1 MKFKEKASSLALCAV
16 LLGTSIAPVSAATKT
31 EIVGANRYETAAKIA
46 DKMGNYDTAIL
57 VNADKSLADGLSASS
72 LAGKEN
78 APILLVKKDSIPAAT
93 MQRLRN
99 VKRVYVI
106 GGEAAVSQRVVDSL
120 GDVTYIRIQ
129 GANRIETSEN
139 VAEIVGNY
147 NKAFIVNGNKGEAD
161 AMSVASVAARDKAP
175 IILTNGKSSNEV
187 KRPGVKYY
195 VVGGSAV
202 VSNSLVNKF
211 GAIRLSGSDRYKTN
225 RVVVNKFYPN
235 SSKLYFTKGNPLVDA
250 LTVSPLAKNDGV
262 VLVSA
267 KSDNSILNGKD
278 TVQVGGMNFGGSA
291 KPDGQKPEENKPV
304 KPEQKPDGGTQKPE
318 ENKPVK
324 PEQKPEENKPV
335 KPDGNKPSGKNT
347 APVLTSMSK
356 ISVIEKGQNINFSKY
371 GIKAIDAEEGDI
383 TSRVTYVNLPDTAK
397 VGRFTFIAKVTDKG
411 GLTSTLEL
419 VVRINES
426 KADLDVNSPAY
437 QSRVKAEF
445 DRLLSEYRSKKGV
458 KAVSIES
465 RTQELARLKIN
476 HLIDYN
482 YFSHTYDDSVT
493 KYYEDK
499 WKKGETY
506 GYKLWIWDIYPYV
519 QGYGKG
525 SVAPLGENLYRSTGF
540 SYNPED
546 LAKEIFTT
554 WVNSPGHNAALLNN
568 AADYYGFEV
577 KKAANGTTYASY
589 EFSELVT
596 WNTIK

>member
-106 GGEAAVSQRVVDSL
+106 GGEAAVSQRVVDAL

-147 NKAFIVNGNKGEAD
+147 NKAFVVNGNKGEAD

-291 KPDGQKPEENKPV
+291 KPDENKPV
-304 KPEQKPDGGTQKPE
+304 KPDG
-318 ENKPVK
+318 
-324 PEQKPEENKPV
+324 QKPEENKPV
-335 KPDGNKPSGKNT
+335 KPDGQKPNPDENKPVKPDGQKPNPDENKPVKPDGNKPDGGTQKPEEQKPPVKNT
-347 APVLTSMSK
+347 KPKFSFSTLAIMVD
-356 ISVIEKGQNINFSKY
+356 QNQPINFSEY
-371 GIKAIDAEEGDI
+371 GIKAYDAEDGDLTAKI
-383 TSRVTYVNLPDTAK
+383 KYDRIPDTSIPGSHSFKA
-397 VGRFTFIAKVTDKG
+397 TVTDKG
-411 GLTSTLEL
+411 GLTATLNLSVYVKEYDP
-419 VVRINES
+419 EY
-426 KADLDVNSPAY
+426 DTNSSEYLRRA
-437 QSRVKAEF
+437 RVEF
-445 DRLLSEYRSKKGV
+445 NRLLSQYRSV
-458 KAVSIES
+458 NNCKAVVEDSDS
-465 RTQELARLKIN
+465 NKLSQLKSE
-476 HLIDYN
+476 HMAKYN
-482 YFSHTYDDSVT
+482 YFDHDYNG
-493 KYYEDK
+493 
-499 WKKGETY
+499 KG
-506 GYKLWIWDIYPYV
+506 IHDIYPEV
-519 QGYGKG
+519 GAGKL
-525 SVAPLGENLYRSTGF
+525 VHQFENIYANKGLVHT
-540 SYNPED
+540 PEE
-546 LAKEIFTT
+546 LAKSAFTS
-554 WVNSPGHNAALLNN
+554 WVNSGGHRAALLYNGN
-568 AADYYGFEV
+568 ADCYGFGV
-577 KKAANGTTYASY
+577 YKASNGKVYATYHIDSY
-589 EFSELVT
+589 
-596 WNTIK
+596 K

>member
-1 MKFKEKASSLALCAV
+1 MKFREKASSLALCAV

-31 EIVGANRYETAAKIA
+31 EIIGSNRYETAAKIA
-46 DKMGNYDTAIL
+46 DKMGNYDTAVL

-93 MQRLRN
+93 MQRLKN

-120 GDVTYIRIQ
+120 GDVTSIRIQ

-147 NKAFIVNGNKGEAD
+147 DKAFVVNGNKGEAD

-187 KRPGVKYY
+187 KRSGVKYY

-235 SSKLYFTKGNPLVDA
+235 SSNLYFTKGNPLVDA
-250 LTVSPLAKNDGV
+250 LTVSPLAKNNGV

-304 KPEQKPDGGTQKPE
+304 KPDEQKPDE
-318 ENKPVK
+318 
-324 PEQKPEENKPV
+324 
-335 KPDGNKPSGKNT
+335 NKPSGKNT
-347 APVLTSMSK
+347 APVLTSRNK
-356 ISVIEKGQNINFSKY
+356 IDVIDNGAKIDFSRY
-371 GIKAIDAEEGDI
+371 GVKALDAEDGDI
-383 TSRVTYVNLPDTAK
+383 TNKVVFTNLPDTTVEGDHK
-397 VGRFTFIAKVTDKG
+397 FFAKVTDKG

-419 VVRINES
+419 KVRVRGTV
-426 KADLDVNSPAY
+426 ADYDVNSASY
-437 QSRVKAEF
+437 QSRLNAEF
-445 DRLLSEYRSKKGV
+445 DRLLQEHRAENGSKPIS
-458 KAVSIES
+458 AES
-465 RTQELARLKIN
+465 RTMKLAKLKAQ
-476 HLIDYN
+476 HMVDLN
-482 YFSHTYDDSVT
+482 YFSHTYDDSKT
-493 KYYEDK
+493 QYYKDK
-499 WKKGETY
+499 WRDSGTEVY
-506 GYKLWIWDIYPYV
+506 ELWIWEIYPDV
-519 QGYGKG
+519 QGDGRG
-525 SVAPLGENLYRSTGF
+525 SIAPMSENIYSNTGY
-540 SYNPED
+540 SLNPED
-546 LAKEIFTT
+546 LAKHIFTS
-554 WVNSPGHNAALLNN
+554 WVMSTGHNAALLSDDV
-568 AADYYGFEV
+568 DYYGFSV
-577 KKAANGTTYASY
+577 KKDSNGKTYAAY
-589 EFSELVT
+589 EISELVT
-596 WNTIK
+596 WDTIK

>member
-1 MKFKEKASSLALCAV
+1 MKFKEKASSLALSAV
-16 LLGTSIAPVSAATKT
+16 LLGTSIAPVSAVTKT
-31 EIVGANRYETAAKIA
+31 EIIGANRYETAAKIA

-147 NKAFIVNGNKGEAD
+147 NKAFVVNGNKGEAD

-278 TVQVGGMNFGGSA
+278 TVQVGGMNFGG
-291 KPDGQKPEENKPV
+291 
-304 KPEQKPDGGTQKPE
+304 
-318 ENKPVK
+318 
-324 PEQKPEENKPV
+324 
-335 KPDGNKPSGKNT
+335 
-347 APVLTSMSK
+347 
-356 ISVIEKGQNINFSKY
+356 
-371 GIKAIDAEEGDI
+371 
-383 TSRVTYVNLPDTAK
+383 
-397 VGRFTFIAKVTDKG
+397 
-411 GLTSTLEL
+411 
-419 VVRINES
+419 
-426 KADLDVNSPAY
+426 
-437 QSRVKAEF
+437 
-445 DRLLSEYRSKKGV
+445 
-458 KAVSIES
+458 
-465 RTQELARLKIN
+465 
-476 HLIDYN
+476 
-482 YFSHTYDDSVT
+482 
-493 KYYEDK
+493 
-499 WKKGETY
+499 
-506 GYKLWIWDIYPYV
+506 
-519 QGYGKG
+519 
-525 SVAPLGENLYRSTGF
+525 
-540 SYNPED
+540 
-546 LAKEIFTT
+546 
-554 WVNSPGHNAALLNN
+554 
-568 AADYYGFEV
+568 
-577 KKAANGTTYASY
+577 
-589 EFSELVT
+589 
-596 WNTIK
+596 

>member
-1 MKFKEKASSLALCAV
+1 MKFREKASSLALCAV

-31 EIVGANRYETAAKIA
+31 EIIGANRYETAAKIA

-78 APILLVKKDSIPAAT
+78 APILLVKKDSIPAST

-147 NKAFIVNGNKGEAD
+147 DKAFVVNGNKGEAD

-202 VSNSLVNKF
+202 VSNSLVNKL

-291 KPDGQKPEENKPV
+291 KPD
-304 KPEQKPDGGTQKPE
+304 
-318 ENKPVK
+318 
-324 PEQKPEENKPV
+324 ENKPV
-335 KPDGNKPSGKNT
+335 KPDEQKPDGN
-347 APVLTSMSK
+347 M
-356 ISVIEKGQNINFSKY
+356 NINS
-371 GIKAIDAEEGDI
+371 DAYQAEFREEFYKLI
-383 TSRVTYVNLPDTAK
+383 NQHRA
-397 VGRFTFIAKVTDKG
+397 DKG
-411 GLTSTLEL
+411 LKPYSSESSLGEL
-419 VVRINES
+419 SYLKS
-426 KADLDVNSPAY
+426 KHMGDL
-437 QSRVKAEF
+437 
-445 DRLLSEYRSKKGV
+445 
-458 KAVSIES
+458 
-465 RTQELARLKIN
+465 
-476 HLIDYN
+476 N
-482 YFSHTYDDSVT
+482 YFEHDYDDSVT
-493 KYYEDK
+493 QYYKDRWGNNGKYPYLMIE
-499 WKKGETY
+499 
-506 GYKLWIWDIYPYV
+506 DIYPD
-519 QGYGKG
+519 
-525 SVAPLGENLYRSTGF
+525 VAKVRLIGENIYMIYTDNISAV
-540 SYNPED
+540 D
-546 LAKEIFTT
+546 LANRTFNK
-554 WVNSPGHNAALLNN
+554 WKSSDGHNQAMLYDDGVYAGLGVY
-568 AADYYGFEV
+568 A
-577 KKAANGTTYASY
+577 KNGNTYVTA
-589 EFSELVT
+589 EFG
-596 WNTIK
+596 K

>member
-1 MKFKEKASSLALCAV
+1 MKFKEKASSLALSAV
-16 LLGTSIAPVSAATKT
+16 LLGTSIAPVSAVTKT
-31 EIVGANRYETAAKIA
+31 EIIGANRYETAAKIA

-106 GGEAAVSQRVVDSL
+106 GVEAAVSQRVVDSL

-147 NKAFIVNGNKGEAD
+147 NKAFVVNGNKGEAD

-211 GAIRLSGSDRYKTN
+211 GAIRLSGSYRYKTN

-304 KPEQKPDGGTQKPE
+304 KPEQKP
-318 ENKPVK
+318 
-324 PEQKPEENKPV
+324 EENKPV
-335 KPDGNKPSGKNT
+335 KPDGN
-347 APVLTSMSK
+347 M
-356 ISVIEKGQNINFSKY
+356 NINS
-371 GIKAIDAEEGDI
+371 DAYQAEFREEFYKLI
-383 TSRVTYVNLPDTAK
+383 NQHRA
-397 VGRFTFIAKVTDKG
+397 DKG
-411 GLTSTLEL
+411 LKPYSS
-419 VVRINES
+419 ES
-426 KADLDVNSPAY
+426 SL
-437 QSRVKAEF
+437 
-445 DRLLSEYRSKKGV
+445 G
-458 KAVSIES
+458 
-465 RTQELARLKIN
+465 ELAYLKSK
-476 HLIDYN
+476 HMGDLN
-482 YFSHTYDDSVT
+482 YFEHDYDDSVT
-493 KYYEDK
+493 QYYKDRWGNNGKYPYLMIE
-499 WKKGETY
+499 
-506 GYKLWIWDIYPYV
+506 DIYPD
-519 QGYGKG
+519 
-525 SVAPLGENLYRSTGF
+525 VAKVRLIGENIYMIYTDNISAV
-540 SYNPED
+540 D
-546 LAKEIFTT
+546 LANRTFNK
-554 WVNSPGHNAALLNN
+554 WKNSDGHNQAMLYDDGVYAGLGVY
-568 AADYYGFEV
+568 A
-577 KKAANGTTYASY
+577 KNGNTYVTA
-589 EFSELVT
+589 EFG
-596 WNTIK
+596 K

>member
-147 NKAFIVNGNKGEAD
+147 NKAFVVNGNKGEAD
-161 AMSVASVAARDKAP
+161 AMSVASIAARDKAP

-195 VVGGSAV
+195 VVGGNEV

-291 KPDGQKPEENKPV
+291 KPEEN
-304 KPEQKPDGGTQKPE
+304 
-318 ENKPVK
+318 
-324 PEQKPEENKPV
+324 KPEENKPV
-335 KPDGNKPSGKNT
+335 KPDGN
-347 APVLTSMSK
+347 
-356 ISVIEKGQNINFSKY
+356 ININSDAYQSEFREEFYILVNNYRASKGLNKLTPHPLQEKMTYLKSKHMIDLNYFEHNYDDSKTQYYKDKWTNNGRYPYLMIDTIYPEVFAGTGSKY
-371 GIKAIDAEEGDI
+371 GQEIITGVIGDYGK
-383 TSRVTYVNLPDTAK
+383 SAK
-397 VGRFTFIAKVTDKG
+397 G
-411 GLTSTLEL
+411 
-419 VVRINES
+419 
-426 KADLDVNSPAY
+426 
-437 QSRVKAEF
+437 
-445 DRLLSEYRSKKGV
+445 
-458 KAVSIES
+458 
-465 RTQELARLKIN
+465 LAREA
-476 HLIDYN
+476 
-482 YFSHTYDDSVT
+482 F
-493 KYYEDK
+493 ER
-499 WKKGETY
+499 W
-506 GYKLWIWDIYPYV
+506 
-519 QGYGKG
+519 Q
-525 SVAPLGENLYRSTGF
+525 RSTGHEQSMTSDWDNYMGVSIYSGNGNIYATGAF
-540 SYNPED
+540 SR
-546 LAKEIFTT
+546 K
-554 WVNSPGHNAALLNN
+554 
-568 AADYYGFEV
+568 
-577 KKAANGTTYASY
+577 
-589 EFSELVT
+589 
-596 WNTIK
+596 

>member
-31 EIVGANRYETAAKIA
+31 EIIGANRYETAAKIA

-147 NKAFIVNGNKGEAD
+147 NKAFVVNGNKGEAD

-187 KRPGVKYY
+187 KRHGVKYY

-304 KPEQKPDGGTQKPE
+304 KPEQKP
-318 ENKPVK
+318 
-324 PEQKPEENKPV
+324 EENKPV
-335 KPDGNKPSGKNT
+335 KPDGN
-347 APVLTSMSK
+347 M
-356 ISVIEKGQNINFSKY
+356 NINS
-371 GIKAIDAEEGDI
+371 DAYQAEFREEFYKLI
-383 TSRVTYVNLPDTAK
+383 NQHRA
-397 VGRFTFIAKVTDKG
+397 DKG
-411 GLTSTLEL
+411 LKPYSS
-419 VVRINES
+419 ES
-426 KADLDVNSPAY
+426 SL
-437 QSRVKAEF
+437 
-445 DRLLSEYRSKKGV
+445 G
-458 KAVSIES
+458 
-465 RTQELARLKIN
+465 ELAYLKSK
-476 HLIDYN
+476 HMGDLN
-482 YFSHTYDDSVT
+482 YFEHDYDDSVT
-493 KYYEDK
+493 QYYKDRWGNNGKYPYLMIE
-499 WKKGETY
+499 
-506 GYKLWIWDIYPYV
+506 DIYPD
-519 QGYGKG
+519 
-525 SVAPLGENLYRSTGF
+525 VAKVRLIGENIYMIYTDNISAV
-540 SYNPED
+540 D
-546 LAKEIFTT
+546 LANRTFNK
-554 WVNSPGHNAALLNN
+554 WKNSDGHNQAMLYDDGVYAGLGVY
-568 AADYYGFEV
+568 A
-577 KKAANGTTYASY
+577 KNGNTYVTA
-589 EFSELVT
+589 EFG
-596 WNTIK
+596 K

>member
-1 MKFKEKASSLALCAV
+1 MKFKEKASSLALSAV
-16 LLGTSIAPVSAATKT
+16 LLGTSIAPVSAVTKT
-31 EIVGANRYETAAKIA
+31 EIIGANRYETAAKIA

-147 NKAFIVNGNKGEAD
+147 NKAFVVNGNKGEAD

-304 KPEQKPDGGTQKPE
+304 KPEQKP
-318 ENKPVK
+318 
-324 PEQKPEENKPV
+324 EENKPV
-335 KPDGNKPSGKNT
+335 KPDGN
-347 APVLTSMSK
+347 M
-356 ISVIEKGQNINFSKY
+356 NINS
-371 GIKAIDAEEGDI
+371 DAYQAEFREEFYKLI
-383 TSRVTYVNLPDTAK
+383 NQHRA
-397 VGRFTFIAKVTDKG
+397 DKG
-411 GLTSTLEL
+411 LKPYSS
-419 VVRINES
+419 ES
-426 KADLDVNSPAY
+426 SL
-437 QSRVKAEF
+437 
-445 DRLLSEYRSKKGV
+445 G
-458 KAVSIES
+458 
-465 RTQELARLKIN
+465 ELAYLKSK
-476 HLIDYN
+476 HMGDLN
-482 YFSHTYDDSVT
+482 YFEHDYDDSVT
-493 KYYEDK
+493 QYYKDRWGNNGKYPYLMIE
-499 WKKGETY
+499 
-506 GYKLWIWDIYPYV
+506 DIYPD
-519 QGYGKG
+519 
-525 SVAPLGENLYRSTGF
+525 VAKVRLIGENIYMIYTDNISAV
-540 SYNPED
+540 D
-546 LAKEIFTT
+546 LANRTFNK
-554 WVNSPGHNAALLNN
+554 WKNSDGHNQAMLYDDGIYAGLGVY
-568 AADYYGFEV
+568 A
-577 KKAANGTTYASY
+577 KNGNTYVTA
-589 EFSELVT
+589 EFG
-596 WNTIK
+596 K

>member
-31 EIVGANRYETAAKIA
+31 EIIGANRYETAAKIA

-129 GANRIETSEN
+129 GENRIETSEN

-147 NKAFIVNGNKGEAD
+147 NKAFVVNGNKGEAD

-291 KPDGQKPEENKPV
+291 KPDENKPV
-304 KPEQKPDGGTQKPE
+304 KPDEQKPNPD
-318 ENKPVK
+318 
-324 PEQKPEENKPV
+324 ENKPV
-335 KPDGNKPSGKNT
+335 KPDGN
-347 APVLTSMSK
+347 
-356 ISVIEKGQNINFSKY
+356 ININSDAYQSEFREEFYRLVNNYRASKGLNKLTPHPLQEKMTYLKSKHMIDLNYFEHNYDDSKTQYYKDKWTNNGKYPYLMIDTIYPEVFAGTGSKY
-371 GIKAIDAEEGDI
+371 GQEIITGVIGDYGK
-383 TSRVTYVNLPDTAK
+383 SAK
-397 VGRFTFIAKVTDKG
+397 G
-411 GLTSTLEL
+411 
-419 VVRINES
+419 
-426 KADLDVNSPAY
+426 
-437 QSRVKAEF
+437 
-445 DRLLSEYRSKKGV
+445 
-458 KAVSIES
+458 
-465 RTQELARLKIN
+465 LAREA
-476 HLIDYN
+476 
-482 YFSHTYDDSVT
+482 F
-493 KYYEDK
+493 ER
-499 WKKGETY
+499 W
-506 GYKLWIWDIYPYV
+506 
-519 QGYGKG
+519 Q
-525 SVAPLGENLYRSTGF
+525 RSTGHEQSMTSDWDNYMGVSIYSGNGNIYATGAF
-540 SYNPED
+540 SR
-546 LAKEIFTT
+546 K
-554 WVNSPGHNAALLNN
+554 
-568 AADYYGFEV
+568 
-577 KKAANGTTYASY
+577 
-589 EFSELVT
+589 
-596 WNTIK
+596 